1 MKDCPKYVAEGGHIH
16 AEIQYLKD
24 KEILVHSDICPAG
37 CSMTG
42 VNLNYEYSVTSALKE
57 WLKNSNGTGYFYVG
71 NWDDMV
77 EAFGNT
83 LCEVETGAELHA

>member
-16 AEIQYLKD
+16 AEIQYMKD
-24 KEILVHSDICPAG
+24 KEIFVHSDICPAG